1 MASSPVAPSQ
11 TSLPDLTLKALPASS
26 LPTGSNDL
34 VETFLQ
40 SYLDAAQS
48 LLASFDSSEG
58 WKKGGSHVDGTV
70 ESFTRPKQEHPHVPV
85 KGKHQANVVG
95 RGDFWC
101 ARRSVHKES
110 YEDFSVSF
118 SSPLQSLVPEKGLDE
133 GGERLKLTRARPPFL
148 LSAISRLDYS
158 QTTPSTNQNTS
169 PPLPTP
175 FSFNLSHFTPL
186 PLLLARLQHPLPFL
200 PTFTDCTI
208 PFLVLSQR
216 VPLSCSSFKSRQRK
230 GRSLSTSRCQ

>member
-26 LPTGSNDL
+26 LPTGSNDS

-118 SSPLQSLVPEKGLDE
+118 SFTSPKPCTRE
-133 GGERLKLTRARPPFL
+133 GARRRRRATEAHASSPAFPPFG
-148 LSAISRLDYS
+148 
-158 QTTPSTNQNTS
+158 
-169 PPLPTP
+169 
-175 FSFNLSHFTPL
+175 HF
-186 PLLLARLQHPLPFL
+186 
-200 PTFTDCTI
+200 
-208 PFLVLSQR
+208 
-216 VPLSCSSFKSRQRK
+216 
-230 GRSLSTSRCQ
+230 